1 MGFLSVDLF
10 SGEGLHFVAKI
21 FDVSVGN
28 GIVKDFLD
36 DGFEVGE
43 GMNGGQDGG
52 FWWSQESTQR
62 TQQESRL
69 DQRQRESALLQL
81 MGMDTVPGARQYGC
95 FRELLIKTEHGVHV
109 LFGVVIEAIHGF
121 FLRAVAS
128 RWLSR
133 MR

>member
-43 GMNGGQDGG
+43 GMNGGQDGS
-52 FWWSQESTQR
+52 FWWSQEPTQR

-69 DQRQRESALLQL
+69 DQRQR
-81 MGMDTVPGARQYGC
+81 GR
-95 FRELLIKTEHGVHV
+95 FWELLVEIQNSAHI
-109 LFGVVIEAIHGF
+109 LFGVMLEAIHGF
-121 FLRAVAS
+121 FLRVVAS

-133 MR
+133 IR

>member
-36 DGFEVGE
+36 DGFEVRE
-43 GMNGGQDGG
+43 GMNGGQDGSL
-52 FWWSQESTQR
+52 WWSQESTQR

-69 DQRQRESALLQL
+69 DQRQRQSALLKL
-81 MGMDTVPGARQYGC
+81 MGIEAVSGARQRG
-95 FRELLIKTEHGVHV
+95 RSWDQSVEIQN
-109 LFGVVIEAIHGF
+109 
-121 FLRAVAS
+121 R
-128 RWLSR
+128 
-133 MR
+133 

>member
-43 GMNGGQDGG
+43 GMNGGQDGS
-52 FWWSQESTQR
+52 FWWSQEPTQR
-62 TQQESRL
+62 TQQESSL
-69 DQRQRESALLQL
+69 DQRQRESALWQL
-81 MGMDTVPGARQYGC
+81 MGMEGVSGARQSGRFWEMLVGIQNSAYILFVVMHEG
-95 FRELLIKTEHGVHV
+95 FHG
-109 LFGVVIEAIHGF
+109 LF
-121 FLRAVAS
+121 S
-128 RWLSR
+128 R
-133 MR
+133 

>member
-52 FWWSQESTQR
+52 FWWSQESPQR
-62 TQQESRL
+62 TRQESRL

-81 MGMDTVPGARQYGC
+81 MGMEAVSGARQCGRV
-95 FRELLIKTEHGVHV
+95 RELLLEIQDGAHV
-109 LFGVVIEAIHGF
+109 LFGVIIEAIHGF
-121 FLRAVAS
+121 FLRVAAS

-133 MR
+133 IR

>member
-10 SGEGLHFVAKI
+10 SGEGLHFVAKL

-81 MGMDTVPGARQYGC
+81 MGMEAASEPRPAGLVW
-95 FRELLIKTEHGVHV
+95 ELLVEIQNIAQV
-109 LFGVVIEAIHGF
+109 LYAVSFEA
-121 FLRAVAS
+121 L
-128 RWLSR
+128 
-133 MR
+133 